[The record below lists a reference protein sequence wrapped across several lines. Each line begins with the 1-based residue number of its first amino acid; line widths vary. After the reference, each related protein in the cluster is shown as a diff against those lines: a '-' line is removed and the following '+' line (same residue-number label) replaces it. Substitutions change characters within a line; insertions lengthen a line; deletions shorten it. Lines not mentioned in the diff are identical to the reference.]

1 MSDSMLGPGATER
14 DQTLAQFYK
23 LEGKQ
28 MNKTKT
34 FIRYYQGCY
43 FI

>member
-1 MSDSMLGPGATER
+1 MSDSMLGPGATEI

-23 LEGKQ
+23 HEGKQ
-28 MNKTKT
+28 MNRTKP
-34 FIRYYQGCY
+34 FIRYYQRCY